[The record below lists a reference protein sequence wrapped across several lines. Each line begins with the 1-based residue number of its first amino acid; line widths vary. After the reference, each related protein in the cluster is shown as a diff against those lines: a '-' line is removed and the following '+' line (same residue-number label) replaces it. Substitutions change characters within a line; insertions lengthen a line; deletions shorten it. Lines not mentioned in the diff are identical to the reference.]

1 MNRWHQL
8 TGQKCMDGEQQLSV
22 LMRYDVALIIHARI
36 VTSSVMLFPVIKRF
50 WIWYAFW
57 KSEIPVSSVVVD
69 YSFEWL
75 NIDSS
80 TDALVAPSLYT
91 AAVCMVSHVAAIFVA
106 FISISNVKWRCTGK
120 SQMYLMYNQPSTV
133 ADLVIQNSQKH
144 KSYFSTL
151 VDMYAVDLEVQ
162 CKVVSA
168 YEVPHHNRGAANGK
182 LVYGSTGSAIPDA
195 CFRLVNRFQAFMF
208 RLPLSS

>member
-1 MNRWHQL
+1 
-8 TGQKCMDGEQQLSV
+8 MDGKQQLSV

-57 KSEIPVSSVVVD
+57 KSEIPVSSVVIC
-69 YSFEWL
+69 YSFEWP
-75 NIDSS
+75 NIGSS
-80 TDALVAPSLYT
+80 TAALASPS
-91 AAVCMVSHVAAIFVA
+91 VCMVSHVAAIFVA

-120 SQMYLMYNQPSTV
+120 SGMYLMYNQPSTV

-151 VDMYAVDLEVQ
+151 MDMYAVDLEVQ

-168 YEVPHHNRGAANGK
+168 YETLNCTERRRCEREVGLRQHRFRDSRCLLQTGQPVLSFHVQTSAFK
-182 LVYGSTGSAIPDA
+182 LAQCNIA
-195 CFRLVNRFQAFMF
+195 
-208 RLPLSS
+208 